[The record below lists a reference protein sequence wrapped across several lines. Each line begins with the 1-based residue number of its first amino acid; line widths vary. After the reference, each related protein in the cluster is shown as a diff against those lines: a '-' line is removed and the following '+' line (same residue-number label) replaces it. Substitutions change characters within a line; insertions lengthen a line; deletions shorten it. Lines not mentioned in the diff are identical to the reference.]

1 MQNPDFSAAHSAAK
15 TLDAN
20 DPLRDVAAQF
30 ILPKGQIYLDGNSLG
45 CMPKAALTAVNETV
59 QNEWAQDLITSWNKA
74 KWFDLPT
81 DYGDILAPL
90 IGADMGEVVISDTTS
105 LNIYKAI
112 FAGLSLRP
120 DRHVIVAEASSFP
133 TDLYMVEG
141 VLASRP
147 GLEMRLEQDGNILD
161 LIDKD
166 TAVVLLNHVDYRT
179 GKICDMA
186 EITQYAQEKG
196 AVVIWDLCHSAG
208 NMSIDLNKNNVDLA
222 VGCTYKY
229 LNGGPGS
236 PAFNFAAKRHLA
248 AIKQPLSGWWGHA
261 QPFEFNTEFQADHSI
276 RKFLCGTQ
284 PILSFRA
291 MKAGLDIFSTLSL
304 SDIRA
309 KSMALTSQFV
319 TLLAEFCPELAL
331 LSPRNANQRGSQ
343 VSLTFHGAYPVVQAL
358 IKRGVIG
365 DFRMPNVMRF
375 GFSPLYNSH
384 ADVVKAVEIMTDI
397 LNTKTWQELRFQTRV
412 AVT

>member
-1 MQNPDFSAAHSAAK
+1 MQNPDFTAAHAAAK

-20 DPLRDVAAQF
+20 DPLREVADQF
-30 ILPKGQIYLDGNSLG
+30 LLPKGQIYLDGNSLG
-45 CMPKAALTAVNETV
+45 CMPKAALAAVDKTM
-59 QNEWAQDLITSWNKA
+59 QNEWARDLITSWNKA

-81 DYGDILAPL
+81 AYGDILAPL
-90 IGADMGEVVISDTTS
+90 IGAEKGEVVISDTTS
-105 LNIYKAI
+105 LNIYKAV

-120 DRHVIVAEASSFP
+120 DRHIIVAEASSFP

-141 VLASRP
+141 VLASCP

-166 TAVVLLNHVDYRT
+166 TAVVVLNHVDYRS
-179 GKICDMA
+179 GKICDVA
-186 EITQYAQEKG
+186 EITRYAQEMG
-196 AVVIWDLCHSAG
+196 AIVIWDICHSAG
-208 NMSIDLNKNNVDLA
+208 NMVIDLNRHNVDLA

-229 LNGGPGS
+229 LNGGPGA
-236 PAFNFAAKRHLA
+236 PAFNFAAKRHIEAL
-248 AIKQPLSGWWGHA
+248 KQPLSGWWGHA
-261 QPFEFNTEFQADHSI
+261 QPFEFKTEFNADHSI

-291 MKAGLDIFSTLSL
+291 MKAGLDVFTPLSIT
-304 SDIRA
+304 DIRV
-309 KSMALTSQFV
+309 KSMALTGQFIN
-319 TLLAEFCPELAL
+319 LLDQFCPELEL
-331 LSPRNANQRGSQ
+331 LSPRDAEKRGSQ
-343 VSLTFHGAYPVVQAL
+343 VSLTFKGAYPVVQAL
-358 IKRGVIG
+358 IERGVIG

-384 ADVVKAVEIMTDI
+384 SDVSAAVEILADI
-397 LNTKTWQELRFQTRV
+397 LGKKTWQEPRFQIRA